1 MASDSIYKVHRSF
14 FSRDDKHL
22 CYALMLIDPNAP
34 REGVGRLYRLRQGIG
49 FGMELEV
56 KREYNF
62 HNSRS
67 YKADGK
73 VFSMP
78 QSFRERFE
86 RIVSQTERPVQLSGL
101 TDTNPGT
108 PPRDERRWIKDI
120 VDETRL
126 QLIKAKFC
134 PV

>member
-1 MASDSIYKVHRSF
+1 MASDAIYEVHRF
-14 FSRDDKHL
+14 CFSRDDKHL
-22 CYALMLIDPNAP
+22 SYALMLIDPTAP

-49 FGMELEV
+49 LAMDLEI

-73 VFSMP
+73 VSSTP
-78 QSFRERFE
+78 QSFRDKFE
-86 RIVSQTERPVQLSGL
+86 RIVSQTERPVQPSGPAN
-101 TDTNPGT
+101 TKPGP
-108 PPRDERRWIKDI
+108 PPRDERRWVKDT
-120 VDETRL
+120 VDETHL
-126 QLIKAKFC
+126 QLVKAKFC